1 MFLNTLKMLAPI
13 IFISLY
19 AALEFYGWQSV
30 KTVINP
36 ANLSKARWMYW
47 GLTLLLFF
55 VMFTWRFFLYR
66 YMPREV
72 GTLFTTGFVV
82 LAISKLIVLFFLFPE
97 DIYRGLQLLV
107 SKFSAPTT
115 PVSGI
120 SRSEFLSKV
129 ALATAAIPAATLMY
143 GVVANAYN
151 YKFRKTAI
159 KFPNLPGAF
168 DGFKII
174 QLSDIHAGSFSRKEP
189 IIEVINKINAQNP
202 DLIIFTGDLVNNVAS
217 EMDEYMEI
225 FGKLKAKHG
234 VISITGNHDYGDYVQ
249 WNSMD
254 EKVENFRQFV
264 SVHSKMGWD
273 LLMNENR
280 RIEKDGEHISIIG
293 VENWGKGRFAK
304 YGKLEKA
311 YQGVEASPFKIL
323 LSHDPS
329 HWDEKVRKD
338 FPDIDLMFSGHTHG
352 AQFGVENKWLKW
364 SPSKYLYKQWAGLY
378 QEGKQYLYVNRGF
391 GFLFY
396 PGRIG
401 ILPEVAEITLHK
413 A

>member
-1 MFLNTLKMLAPI
+1 MLAPI
-13 IFISLY
+13 LFISLY
-19 AALEFYGWQSV
+19 AAIEFYGWQSV
-30 KTVINP
+30 KTIINP
-36 ANLSKARWMYW
+36 ANLYRARWIYW

-66 YMPREV
+66 YMPREI

-82 LAISKLIVLFFLFPE
+82 LAISKLIVLLFLFPE
-97 DIYRGLQLLV
+97 DIVRGIQLV
-107 SKFSAPTT
+107 IAKFSTQPAPA
-115 PVSGI
+115 SGI

-151 YKFRKTAI
+151 YKFRKTTI
-159 KFPNLPGAF
+159 RFPNLPAAF

-174 QLSDIHAGSFSRKEP
+174 QLSDIHAGSFSRKDP
-189 IIEVINKINAQNP
+189 ILDVVKKINAQNP

-217 EMDEYMEI
+217 EMDEYREI
-225 FGKLKAKHG
+225 FGQLKATHG

-254 EKVENFRQFV
+254 EKAENFKEFME
-264 SVHSKMGWD
+264 VHRSMGWD

-280 RIEKDGEHISIIG
+280 KIEKDGEHIRVIG

-311 YQGVEASPFKIL
+311 YEGSESSPFKIL

>member
-1 MFLNTLKMLAPI
+1 
-13 IFISLY
+13 
-19 AALEFYGWQSV
+19 
-30 KTVINP
+30 
-36 ANLSKARWMYW
+36 
-47 GLTLLLFF
+47 
-55 VMFTWRFFLYR
+55 
-66 YMPREV
+66 
-72 GTLFTTGFVV
+72 
-82 LAISKLIVLFFLFPE
+82 
-97 DIYRGLQLLV
+97 
-107 SKFSAPTT
+107 
-115 PVSGI
+115 
-120 SRSEFLSKV
+120 
-129 ALATAAIPAATLMY
+129 
-143 GVVANAYN
+143 
-151 YKFRKTAI
+151 
-159 KFPNLPGAF
+159 
-168 DGFKII
+168 
-174 QLSDIHAGSFSRKEP
+174 
-189 IIEVINKINAQNP
+189 
-202 DLIIFTGDLVNNVAS
+202 
-217 EMDEYMEI
+217 
-225 FGKLKAKHG
+225 
-234 VISITGNHDYGDYVQ
+234 
-249 WNSMD
+249 MD